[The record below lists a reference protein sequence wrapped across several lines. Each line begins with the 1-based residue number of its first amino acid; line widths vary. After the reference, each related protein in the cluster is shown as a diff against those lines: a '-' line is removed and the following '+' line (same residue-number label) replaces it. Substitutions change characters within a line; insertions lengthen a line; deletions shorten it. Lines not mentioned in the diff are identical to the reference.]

1 MVSTK
6 KDFIGRVLG
15 TREGLV
21 DPNRP
26 SLTGF
31 RPVNRSERLRSGAH
45 FIAQNA
51 EAKPSTDEGHMTSTA
66 YSPTLGHWVG
76 LGLLK
81 RGPERLGEILRA
93 YDPVRG
99 GDTLVEVISPC
110 FVDPEGAKVRG

>member
-1 MVSTK
+1 
-6 KDFIGRVLG
+6 
-15 TREGLV
+15 
-21 DPNRP
+21 
-26 SLTGF
+26 
-31 RPVNRSERLRSGAH
+31 
-45 FIAQNA
+45 
-51 EAKPSTDEGHMTSTA
+51 MTSTA

-110 FVDPEGAKVRG
+110 FVDLEGAKVRG